1 VYARRVLPFLTAAF
15 FLLSAPVFSRAQ
27 QAPYTG
33 QVRIARGQDVTPA
46 FEGWMPNADGTFSMY
61 FGYMNRNYEEELDI
75 PVGPDNNVSFTGVG
89 GGARDGDSSGDKG
102 QPTHFYPRRQRMV
115 FSVVIPKDW
124 GLERKVVWTLMTRGK
139 TNVAKGWLQPEWQ
152 INKEVIMQE
161 VGGGADLENQAPVFV
176 SGSGPQTVTLPNPV
190 TLTATAQDDGRP
202 KPRVVRDI
210 EDVDTPAAVG
220 LSVRWIQYR
229 GPAGVSFEGGGAAS
243 GYQKPVTTT
252 TKASFKVPG
261 VYVLRA
267 IANDGALTTFRD
279 VTVTVK

>member
-1 VYARRVLPFLTAAF
+1 
-15 FLLSAPVFSRAQ
+15 
-27 QAPYTG
+27 
-33 QVRIARGQDVTPA
+33 
-46 FEGWMPNADGTFSMY
+46 MPNADGTFSMY
-61 FGYMNRNYEEELDI
+61 FGYLNRNYEEELDI
-75 PVGPDNNVSFTGVG
+75 PVGPDNNVSFTGAG
-89 GGARDGDSSGDKG
+89 GDAKNADSGGDKG

-124 GLERKVVWTLMTRGK
+124 GLERKVVWTIVAHGK

-161 VGGGADLENQAPVFV
+161 VGGGADLENQPPVFV
-176 SGSGPQTVTLPNPV
+176 SGSGPQTVTLPNAV

-210 EDVDTPAAVG
+210 EDVGAPAPSG

-229 GPAGVSFEGGGAAS
+229 GPAGLKVEPGTAS
-243 GYQKPVTTT
+243 GYQKPVTATT
-252 TKASFKVPG
+252 TASFKVPG

-267 IANDGALTTFRD
+267 IANDGALMTFHD

>member
-1 VYARRVLPFLTAAF
+1 
-15 FLLSAPVFSRAQ
+15 
-27 QAPYTG
+27 
-33 QVRIARGQDVTPA
+33 
-46 FEGWMPNADGTFSMY
+46 MPNADGTFSMY
-61 FGYMNRNYEEELDI
+61 FGYLNRNYEEELDI
-75 PVGPDNNVSFTGVG
+75 PVGPDNNVSFTGAG
-89 GGARDGDSSGDKG
+89 GDAKNVDSGGDKG
-102 QPTHFYPRRQRMV
+102 QPTHFYARRQRMV

-124 GLERKVVWTLMTRGK
+124 GLERKVVWTIAAHGK

-161 VGGGADLENQAPVFV
+161 VGGGADLENQPPVFA
-176 SGSGPQTVTLPNPV
+176 SGSGPQTITLSNTV

-210 EDVDTPAAVG
+210 EDVDAPAAAG

-229 GPAGVSFEGGGAAS
+229 GPARVIFEPGGAAS
-243 GYQKPVTTT
+243 GYQKPVTAT

-267 IANDGALTTFRD
+267 IANDGALTTFHD